1 MKKLT
6 SIAIAFLLVLSVVPA
21 MAGDQTGSDREL
33 VTPVVDQAPLSFQ
46 AFSKLPATE
55 RQDLVPLTD
64 KELASIEGE
73 GWVSISIGCQVSG
86 FFCGNAAIIAQ
97 PNVALGGLVVSQG
110 SIAASN
116 QNFGI
121 QVQK

>member
-1 MKKLT
+1 MKKFT

-21 MAGDQTGSDREL
+21 MAGDLTGSDRES

-46 AFSKLPATE
+46 AFSKLPATQ

-73 GWVSISIGCQVSG
+73 GVLIGCFGGQVQS
-86 FFCGNAAIIAQ
+86 FCGNLSNISQSNKAFFVGVAAQANIAD
-97 PNVALGGLVVSQG
+97 V
-110 SIAASN
+110 N
-116 QNFGI
+116 QVFGI
-121 QVQK
+121 QRIGH